1 MEIEI
6 IGENSNKL
14 IFQLKGEDHTIANL
28 LVGYLK
34 RVKGVKRAYYD
45 IPHPLI
51 GVPEIT
57 ILTDDSISPSQAVE
71 AAIKSILNDLKLLEE
86 KYSKSI
92 EG

>member
-6 IGENSNKL
+6 IEKDSNKL
-14 IFQLKGEDHTIANL
+14 IFQLKGEDHTVANL

-45 IPHPLI
+45 IPHPLT

-57 ILTDDSISPSQAVE
+57 ILTDSSISPSRAIE
-71 AAIKSILNDLKLLEE
+71 AAIKSILNDLQLFEE
-86 KYSKSI
+86 KYSKTL